1 MLVDWF
7 QNHPMFSIV
16 LGAALIGIGG
26 LIGTLGWEGR
36 SASTARRAI
45 LEVLAAEVQVNEA
58 LLSHSVFTETDPEKL
73 QVIRVIP
80 SFHDSALRAAISSGA
95 FSRKTDQDLLDSIA
109 ALENSIIY
117 FRQLTEVYH
126 GLLIKTSSFPNME
139 HRNREFR
146 KLWLGLR
153 EAASLAQLRDNIQT
167 LQNVIGRIEPGVVVR
182 PGWLKLREESV
193 PQGSPDATEED
204 KRSEN

>member
-1 MLVDWF
+1 M
-7 QNHPMFSIV
+7 
-16 LGAALIGIGG
+16 
-26 LIGTLGWEGR
+26 
-36 SASTARRAI
+36 

-95 FSRKTDQDLLDSIA
+95 FSHKSDQDLLDSIA

-126 GLLIKTSSFPNME
+126 GLLIKTSSFPNIQQ
-139 HRNREFR
+139 RNREFR

-153 EAASLAQLRDNIQT
+153 EAKSLAQVRENIQT
-167 LQNVIGRIEPGVVVR
+167 LLNVIARIEPQIIVR
-182 PGWLKLREESV
+182 PGWLNPREESV
-193 PQGSPDATEED
+193 PQASPDAIAED
-204 KRSEN
+204 ERNEN